1 MPVAK
6 TIPTVNAITS
16 KSTTGKPV
24 QGVLSGIIQNK
35 QKSHESRNKNKHNNS
50 SLNNTTM
57 PESKTSKI
65 LITGTK
71 PGVTNSIKVSLSN
84 TTGDLNEIGSRDIS
98 ASTLRVESNH
108 NDITGG
114 ISTLGGLLT
123 DTNNSLDTSK
133 KMTSDVNST
142 DKVANPVKSNIINR
156 NAGNV
161 GALKSGW

>member
-6 TIPTVNAITS
+6 TIPTVTAITS
-16 KSTTGKPV
+16 KSTTGKPI

-35 QKSHESRNKNKHNNS
+35 HKSHESRNNNKHNNS

-65 LITGTK
+65 LITGT
-71 PGVTNSIKVSLSN
+71 LSN